1 MIISTPTKLLA
12 LLEAKTIGLAN
23 LCFLAVDEADLLMSY
38 GHKEDLTRLMD
49 PSNGWMPKL
58 GVQGCLMSATL
69 SEEVE
74 GVKGLVLRNPVRLIP
89 LELLHMIDKQAILT
103 LSEPT
108 ATSLLSQYFTH
119 TSERDKFLYIYVLL
133 KLKLIRGK
141 SIVFVNDVERG
152 YRVKL
157 FLEQF
162 GIKCCVVNSELPLSS
177 RYHVVEEF
185 NRGVYDVVVAS
196 DEGLGGQAEEEP
208 SEHPAEEEEEEEED
222 EEEMAEG
229 DVDLDQV
236 EATTAA
242 AGPSKRKSKPAPPQQ
257 NKRKRRRGDASS
269 SLARGIDFTSA
280 STVIN
285 FDLPQSTTSY
295 FHRVGRTARA
305 GHSGL
310 ALSFVVPSKEWGKDK
325 TTMLKSA
332 KADPEVFTR
341 IEKRVKDDGAE
352 IKEWDFGGRG
362 KEIDGFRY
370 RMEDALRSVTTKRVS
385 DARREEVRRELL
397 NSEKLKV
404 RKSISISTSFITSF
418 LYCRFLPRI
427 SHQSP
432 NSEPY

>member
-1 MIISTPTKLLA
+1 MSSLHARDTDIQ
-12 LLEAKTIGLAN
+12 
-23 LCFLAVDEADLLMSY
+23 AV
-38 GHKEDLTRLMD
+38 
-49 PSNGWMPKL
+49 
-58 GVQGCLMSATL
+58 
-69 SEEVE
+69 
-74 GVKGLVLRNPVRLIP
+74 
-89 LELLHMIDKQAILT
+89 LT

-119 TSERDKFLYIYVLL
+119 TTERDKFLYIYVLL

-196 DEGLGGQAEEEP
+196 DEGLGGEPEVEPTEKAEAEE
-208 SEHPAEEEEEEEED
+208 AEEEED
-222 EEEMAEG
+222 EVDDG

-236 EATTAA
+236 EKTTASA
-242 AGPSKRKSKPAPPQQ
+242 QAGPSKRKIAPPEP
-257 NKRKRRRGDASS
+257 KRKRRRGDASS

-310 ALSFVVPSKEWGKDK
+310 ALSFVVPKKDWGKDR
-325 TTMLKSA
+325 TTSIKSA
-332 KADPEVFTR
+332 KGDEEVFGR
-341 IEKRVKDDGAE
+341 INKKVKDDGAE
-352 IKEWDFGGRG
+352 IKEWDFGGRQ

-404 RKSISISTSFITSF
+404 S
-418 LYCRFLPRI
+418 LPLHSATTRE
-427 SHQSP
+427 
-432 NSEPY
+432 N

>member
-1 MIISTPTKLLA
+1 
-12 LLEAKTIGLAN
+12 
-23 LCFLAVDEADLLMSY
+23 
-38 GHKEDLTRLMD
+38 
-49 PSNGWMPKL
+49 
-58 GVQGCLMSATL
+58 
-69 SEEVE
+69 
-74 GVKGLVLRNPVRLIP
+74 
-89 LELLHMIDKQAILT
+89 LT

-119 TSERDKFLYIYVLL
+119 TTERDKFLYIYVLL

-185 NRGVYDVVVAS
+185 NRGAYDVVVAS
-196 DEGLGGQAEEEP
+196 DEGLGGEPEEEP
-208 SEHPAEEEEEEEED
+208 SEHPEEEEEEEE
-222 EEEMAEG
+222 EEEVVDDG

-236 EATTAA
+236 ETTTATAA
-242 AGPSKRKSKPAPPQQ
+242 AGPSKRKAKIAPPPQ
-257 NKRKRRRGDASS
+257 KRKRRRGDASS

-285 FDLPQSTTSY
+285 FDLPQSSTSY

-310 ALSFVVPSKEWGKDK
+310 ALSFVVPTKEFGKDR

-332 KADPEVFTR
+332 KADEEVFAR
-341 IEKRVKDDGAE
+341 IEKRVKSDGSE

-404 RKSISISTSFITSF
+404 SHSLPSFSMTLLHHSER
-418 LYCRFLPRI
+418 CRSSR
-427 SHQSP
+427 
-432 NSEPY
+432 N

>member
-1 MIISTPTKLLA
+1 
-12 LLEAKTIGLAN
+12 
-23 LCFLAVDEADLLMSY
+23 
-38 GHKEDLTRLMD
+38 
-49 PSNGWMPKL
+49 
-58 GVQGCLMSATL
+58 
-69 SEEVE
+69 
-74 GVKGLVLRNPVRLIP
+74 
-89 LELLHMIDKQAILT
+89 LT

-119 TSERDKFLYIYVLL
+119 TTERDKFLYIYVLL

-196 DEGLGGQAEEEP
+196 DEGLGGEPEEEP
-208 SEHPAEEEEEEEED
+208 SEHPEEEEEEEEEVVD
-222 EEEMAEG
+222 DG

-236 EATTAA
+236 ETTTATAA
-242 AGPSKRKSKPAPPQQ
+242 AGPSKRKAKIAPPPQ
-257 NKRKRRRGDASS
+257 KRKRRRGDASS

-285 FDLPQSTTSY
+285 FDLPQSSTSY

-310 ALSFVVPSKEWGKDK
+310 ALSFVVPTKEFGKDR

-332 KADPEVFTR
+332 KADEEVFAR
-341 IEKRVKDDGAE
+341 IEKRVKGDGSE

-404 RKSISISTSFITSF
+404 SPCLHIQNIYRAGTNAQSHFAANPLDLSF
-418 LYCRFLPRI
+418 LRHDAPLHPARIQPHLKHVPNYLMPKIGGIPRP
-427 SHQSP
+427 QAGGDVGDNANVAFRGRGGRGGRGRGGARGRGGGGRGGKKVDP
-432 NSEPY
+432 LKFRK

>member
-1 MIISTPTKLLA
+1 M
-12 LLEAKTIGLAN
+12 
-23 LCFLAVDEADLLMSY
+23 
-38 GHKEDLTRLMD
+38 
-49 PSNGWMPKL
+49 
-58 GVQGCLMSATL
+58 
-69 SEEVE
+69 
-74 GVKGLVLRNPVRLIP
+74 
-89 LELLHMIDKQAILT
+89 
-103 LSEPT
+103 SEPT

-119 TSERDKFLYIYVLL
+119 TTERDKFLYIYVLL

-196 DEGLGGQAEEEP
+196 DEGLGGEPEVEPAEKPEEG
-208 SEHPAEEEEEEEED
+208 EANEEEEEAEED
-222 EEEMAEG
+222 TG

-236 EATTAA
+236 ETTSASA
-242 AGPSKRKSKPAPPQQ
+242 QAGPSKRKTTAPPEP
-257 NKRKRRRGDASS
+257 KRKRRRGDASS

-310 ALSFVVPSKEWGKDK
+310 ALSFVVPKKDWGKDR

-332 KADPEVFTR
+332 KADEEVFGR
-341 IEKRVKDDGAE
+341 IDKKVKDDGAE
-352 IKEWDFGGRG
+352 LKEWDFGGRQ

-397 NSEKLKV
+397 NSEKLKA
-404 RKSISISTSFITSF
+404 S
-418 LYCRFLPRI
+418 
-427 SHQSP
+427 
-432 NSEPY
+432 

>member
-1 MIISTPTKLLA
+1 MSSYRHRLQS
-12 LLEAKTIGLAN
+12 
-23 LCFLAVDEADLLMSY
+23 AD
-38 GHKEDLTRLMD
+38 D
-49 PSNGWMPKL
+49 
-58 GVQGCLMSATL
+58 
-69 SEEVE
+69 
-74 GVKGLVLRNPVRLIP
+74 
-89 LELLHMIDKQAILT
+89 QAILT

-119 TSERDKFLYIYVLL
+119 TTERDKFLYIYVLL

-196 DEGLGGQAEEEP
+196 DEGLGGEPEEEP
-208 SEHPAEEEEEEEED
+208 SEHPEEEEEEED
-222 EEEMAEG
+222 VVEDG

-236 EATTAA
+236 ETTTTA
-242 AGPSKRKSKPAPPQQ
+242 AGPSKRKAKIAPPPQ
-257 NKRKRRRGDASS
+257 KRKRRRGDASS

-285 FDLPQSTTSY
+285 FDLPQSSTSY

-310 ALSFVVPSKEWGKDK
+310 ALSFVVPSKEFGKDR

-332 KADPEVFTR
+332 KADEEVFAR
-341 IEKRVKDDGAE
+341 IEKRVKGDDSE

-404 RKSISISTSFITSF
+404 SLILPQFFITT
-418 LYCRFLPRI
+418 LLHI
-427 SHQSP
+427 
-432 NSEPY
+432 E

>member
-1 MIISTPTKLLA
+1 MLTSK
-12 LLEAKTIGLAN
+12 
-23 LCFLAVDEADLLMSY
+23 AV
-38 GHKEDLTRLMD
+38 
-49 PSNGWMPKL
+49 
-58 GVQGCLMSATL
+58 
-69 SEEVE
+69 
-74 GVKGLVLRNPVRLIP
+74 
-89 LELLHMIDKQAILT
+89 LT

-108 ATSLLSQYFTH
+108 ATSLLSQYYSH
-119 TSERDKFLYIYVLL
+119 TTERDKFLYIYVLL

-196 DEGLGGQAEEEP
+196 DEGLGGEPEAETTAAEATAEDDDADDAEEEDD
-208 SEHPAEEEEEEEED
+208 EEED
-222 EEEMAEG
+222 EPEAEEPK
-229 DVDLDQV
+229 
-236 EATTAA
+236 
-242 AGPSKRKSKPAPPQQ
+242 AGPSKRRAPVQPP
-257 NKRKRRRGDASS
+257 KRKRHRGDPSS

-295 FHRVGRTARA
+295 MHRVGRTARA

-310 ALSFVVPSKEWGKDK
+310 ALSFVVPSKDWRKDP
-325 TTMLKSA
+325 TTSLKSA
-332 KADPEVFTR
+332 KFDEEVFGR
-341 IEKRVKDDGAE
+341 IQKRVSQDGSGE
-352 IKEWDFGGRG
+352 IKEWDFGGRQ

-370 RMEDALRSVTTKRVS
+370 RMEDALRSVTSKRVA

-404 RKSISISTSFITSF
+404 GWSKISFA
-418 LYCRFLPRI
+418 CRCG
-427 SHQSP
+427 
-432 NSEPY
+432 

>member
-1 MIISTPTKLLA
+1 M
-12 LLEAKTIGLAN
+12 
-23 LCFLAVDEADLLMSY
+23 
-38 GHKEDLTRLMD
+38 
-49 PSNGWMPKL
+49 
-58 GVQGCLMSATL
+58 
-69 SEEVE
+69 
-74 GVKGLVLRNPVRLIP
+74 
-89 LELLHMIDKQAILT
+89 
-103 LSEPT
+103 
-108 ATSLLSQYFTH
+108 
-119 TSERDKFLYIYVLL
+119 
-133 KLKLIRGK
+133 
-141 SIVFVNDVERG
+141 
-152 YRVKL
+152 KL

-196 DEGLGGQAEEEP
+196 DEGLGGEPEEEP
-208 SEHPAEEEEEEEED
+208 SEHPEEEEEEEEEVVD
-222 EEEMAEG
+222 DG

-236 EATTAA
+236 ETTTATAA
-242 AGPSKRKSKPAPPQQ
+242 AGPSKRKAKIAPPPQ
-257 NKRKRRRGDASS
+257 KRKRRRGDASS

-285 FDLPQSTTSY
+285 FDLPQSSTSY

-310 ALSFVVPSKEWGKDK
+310 ALSFVVPTKEFGKDR

-332 KADPEVFTR
+332 KADEEVFAR
-341 IEKRVKDDGAE
+341 IEKRVKGDGSE

-404 RKSISISTSFITSF
+404 SLIDPHFPLSSSYRVI
-418 LYCRFLPRI
+418 
-427 SHQSP
+427 
-432 NSEPY
+432 

>member
-1 MIISTPTKLLA
+1 MRADDRSLRSEAPDVIISTPTKLLA
-12 LLEAKTIGLAN
+12 LLEAKTINLAN
-23 LCFLAVDEADLLMSY
+23 LCFLAVDEADLLLSY

-69 SEEVE
+69 SEDVE
-74 GVKGLVLRNPVRLIP
+74 GVKGLVLRNPVRQAITRRLSVQAD
-89 LELLHMIDKQAILT
+89 LKAILT

-119 TSERDKFLYIYVLL
+119 TTERDKFLYIYVLL

-196 DEGLGGQAEEEP
+196 DEGLGGEPEEEP
-208 SEHPAEEEEEEEED
+208 SENPEEEEEEEEVVD
-222 EEEMAEG
+222 DG

-236 EATTAA
+236 ETTTAA
-242 AGPSKRKSKPAPPQQ
+242 AGPSKRKAKIAPPPQ
-257 NKRKRRRGDASS
+257 KRKRRRGDASS

-285 FDLPQSTTSY
+285 FDLPQSSTSY

-310 ALSFVVPSKEWGKDK
+310 ALSFVVPTKEFGKDR

-332 KADPEVFTR
+332 KADEEVFAR
-341 IEKRVKDDGAE
+341 IEKRVKGDGSE

-404 RKSISISTSFITSF
+404 SQICLFLHLKS
-418 LYCRFLPRI
+418 YR
-427 SHQSP
+427 
-432 NSEPY
+432 N